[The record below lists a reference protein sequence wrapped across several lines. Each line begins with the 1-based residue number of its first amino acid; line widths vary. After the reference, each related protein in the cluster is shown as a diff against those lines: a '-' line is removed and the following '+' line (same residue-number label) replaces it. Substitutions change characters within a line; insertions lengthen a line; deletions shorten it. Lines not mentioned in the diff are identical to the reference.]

1 MFSLYKTGAQL
12 LGCYHKGVTSIA
24 DQQKGNPL
32 SKNQG
37 KLIPWKRKAG
47 INARELYKISN

>member
-37 KLIPWKRKAG
+37 KLIPWKQKAG